1 MNYLD
6 IFSLIIFFV
15 GIGFVGYIST
25 KKIKSSKQYILA
37 DRKLTKFQA
46 GISMAASD
54 MGGSSI
60 VGASA
65 YVYVIGLSGAF
76 WNLSAVPALI
86 ILGFI
91 ITKKLRNLEIST
103 VPEFIGNRY
112 SNRLRLFTSILHIL
126 GLSTMVSAQF
136 LVSATAINVLLG
148 VPQNIALIISLLIV
162 LLYTAGGGL
171 IAVVNT
177 DVVQFFVMIISM
189 LVMIPACINNI
200 GSIGELINN
209 VPKEFLS
216 FRELGFWTPFS
227 WVLLC
232 VFLYGTN
239 QTYLQRVFASKDAK
253 TASFSFYFTGLAYIV
268 YGCIIGFLGLAMYV
282 ILPNLSDPNLGFAL
296 LIQKVL
302 PSGVT
307 GIALGGLFAATMSTA
322 DSMLIGA
329 SSLFVNDVYCSYI
342 NKNASDKQILNT
354 TRIVT
359 IVVAIGG
366 IVISKLFDNLVDIVY
381 VSGLLYSAVVFFPLI
396 LGLFNDKISSAS
408 AEISIAVAFI
418 VGLLSEFY
426 LSKNFGG
433 ILGLPSNI
441 LCSLTGLIVLLAL
454 TYLPIKKSK
463 LKSHI

>member
-6 IFSLIIFFV
+6 ILGLVVFFL
-15 GIGFVGYIST
+15 GIAFIGYTST
-25 KKIKSSKQYILA
+25 KKIKSSNQYILA
-37 DRKLTKFQA
+37 DRKLTRLQA
-46 GISMAASD
+46 SLSMAASD
-54 MGGSSI
+54 MGGSGI

-65 YVYVIGLSGAF
+65 YVYTIGLSGAL
-76 WNLSAVPALI
+76 WNLTAVPAFI
-86 ILGFI
+86 ILGFL

-103 VPEFIGNRY
+103 VPEFLGDRY
-112 SNRLRLFTSILHIL
+112 SSRLRLFTSVLHIL
-126 GLSTMVSAQF
+126 GLSTMISAQF

-148 VPQNIALIISLLIV
+148 IPQNVALILSLIIV

-177 DVVQFFVMIISM
+177 DIVQFIVLLLSM
-189 LVMIPACINNI
+189 LILLPMSINNI
-200 GSIGELINN
+200 GSFSELINS
-209 VPKEFLS
+209 VPNEFLS
-216 FRELGFWTPFS
+216 FGELGFWTPFS

-232 VFLYGTN
+232 IFLYGTN

-253 TASFSFYFTGLAYIV
+253 TASFSFYFTGFAYII
-268 YGCIIGFLGLAMYV
+268 YGSIIGFLGLSMYV
-282 ILPNLSDPNLGFAL
+282 LLPNLSDPNLGFAL

-302 PSGVT
+302 PSGLT

-329 SSLFVNDVYCSYI
+329 SSLFINDVYCSYI
-342 NKNASDKQILNT
+342 NKDASDKQVLNA

-366 IVISKLFDNLVDIVY
+366 IIISKLFDNLVDIVY
-381 VSGLLYSAVVFFPLI
+381 IAGLLYSAVVFFPLI
-396 LGLFNDKISSAS
+396 LGLFNKRVNSTT
-408 AEISIAVAFI
+408 AEISVIAAFV

-426 LSKNFGG
+426 LSKNFEG

-441 LCSLTGLIVLLAL
+441 LCSATGLIVILAL
-454 TYLPIKKSK
+454 TYLPFKNSN
-463 LKSHI
+463 LQ